1 MGRQGLKEGILH
13 SNKKENKLLMIHNKL
28 DKSIAI
34 TLMERNQVQK
44 VIYHLISFH
53 EVPEQTILMSSG
65 KNVDKR
71 PPEEAT

>member
-1 MGRQGLKEGILH
+1 
-13 SNKKENKLLMIHNKL
+13 MIHNKL